1 MRLLVLD
8 DERGIVTLVAGVAKD
23 RGWTVDTATDE
34 AAFLSR
40 FDENRPDVVML
51 DLQLGDRDGV
61 EQLRF
66 LAGVQFA
73 GPVILMSGFDERVL
87 TSVWHYGDSLGLRVA
102 AALPKPI
109 RLAHL
114 RDTLAAVERPAE
126 AAAPVREA
134 KGKKG
139 TESTSDLITPA
150 AIMEGLNRGELELFL
165 QPVVDSVSFRPIRF
179 EALTRWRRPVQGLV
193 QPDLFIPVAEQ
204 DDATIDALTF
214 WVIDASIALHLR
226 LLAAGYRMP
235 ISINVS
241 AGNLRSLDFPDRCA
255 SVVERA
261 GVAPSMIVFEITES
275 VATADVRLTTDILN
289 RLRLKGFP
297 LAMDD
302 FGTGYSSLKA
312 LQQLPFSELKID
324 KSFVASAQHSADSV
338 TIVTSVVSLA
348 RSLHLECVA
357 EGVETEESAAFL
369 ARLGAD
375 YLQGYHFNRPLPFD
389 GAMEWLRRV
398 APQP

>member
-8 DERGIVTLVAGVAKD
+8 DERGILTLVASVAAD

-34 AAFLSR
+34 VAFLSR

-66 LAGVQFA
+66 LASVHFA
-73 GPVILMSGFDERVL
+73 GPIILMSGFDERVL
-87 TSVWHYGDSLGLRVA
+87 TSVSHYGDSLGLRVA
-102 AALPKPI
+102 AALPKPL

-114 RDTLAAVERPAE
+114 RDAFAAIERPAE
-126 AAAPVREA
+126 TAAPVREA
-134 KGKKG
+134 AGKGN
-139 TESTSDLITPA
+139 TPDVITPA
-150 AIMEGLNRGELELFL
+150 AIMEGLARGELELFL
-165 QPVVDSVSFRPIRF
+165 QPVVDAASYRPVRF
-179 EALTRWRRPVQGLV
+179 EALTRWRRPEQGLI

-214 WVIDASIALHLR
+214 WVIDATLALHLR
-226 LLAAGYRMP
+226 LVAAGYRIP

-241 AGNLRSLDFPDRCA
+241 AGNLRSLDFPDRVA
-255 SVVERA
+255 RAVERA
-261 GVAPSMIVFEITES
+261 GVAPAMIVFEITES

-324 KSFVASAQHSADSV
+324 KSFVAKAQNSAESV

-348 RSLHLECVA
+348 RSLRLECVA
-357 EGVETEESAAFL
+357 EGVETGEIATLL

-389 GAMEWLRRV
+389 GAIEWLRRV
-398 APQP
+398 APLP